1 MTTCP
6 FAETAEE
13 IAAAAGFI
21 RQPILYSVSRWNL
34 CLALVGAAIIGE
46 IDGHARE
53 QAARRYRW
61 VAPLRRG

>member
-34 CLALVGAAIIGE
+34 RLALAWLVRYQDGGE
-46 IDGHARE
+46 R
-53 QAARRYRW
+53 
-61 VAPLRRG
+61 